1 MLRLKI
7 GNTFVDTR
15 DIEIPVILRSPLF
28 SDGKGSYLFSFPL
41 PATDS
46 LKSEMDFFHRP
57 GRSGP
62 SIIKKPLELRFG
74 ALYFTGMASIISTT
88 PDTYE
93 ISCPIN
99 NGDLA
104 SLFKTKKLA
113 EIDLGGDRVEDNL
126 LRADAST
133 SEAMSYNVTEP
144 EFFTTEDAVHFDNI
158 TINPAFE
165 LHSTGI
171 SFAAS
176 ESCQLILT
184 FDMIASFDS
193 AVTEL
198 RVKLNNE
205 TFHTI
210 YLGNGTQT
218 NFVPVSVAAGDVIS
232 WTLYNESIGGY
243 EFTIRGELYQESK
256 VYINKQ
262 EMAILNGTSLYPHS
276 DYAIFPLENPNFLD
290 SLEDF
295 TYAIDNV
302 SAKEVYSQ
310 YFPVINYYTDN
321 HFPAYMT
328 GTINQEVHSAF
339 NLFCQFPYLAYVIN
353 KIAAQFGLTIEN
365 NVFEDI
371 DLRQLVVFN
380 LFAENN
386 FISTALIKP
395 KEGFNLADHVPDV
408 LVSDYWINLCKLL
421 GIAFD
426 FNSHRKLLRLKYLR
440 DIAND
445 QQYHDFPG
453 TIISKPTLKAS
464 PYKGFKLK
472 QEVSGDDFIS
482 QNFKSLA
489 GLTLKGTVNIWN
501 QLSGVVDPAINDCYY
516 VKTRHEYFIWN
527 YDKEHAVLNWIF
539 HSKDFFFEFISIEE
553 GSEGEVLEITT
564 NINAIMDN
572 GWGYQDKN
580 ICSAPNHWWLI
591 PVTGQ
596 AGNFDG
602 LPGFFKTE
610 FSKSL
615 LFYHGFRRDSLGM
628 LYPLASNDVYDFEG
642 NVVHFEASAPYPA
655 YTHSLSLRW
664 DGPNGL
670 YEKRVK
676 QWLNILLKSRGYW
689 SFSATLSAGSLSE
702 IDFFK
707 WYSGPGFRF
716 LIKEIKFNI
725 KQDSISLAEIE
736 VLIK

>member
-7 GNTFVDTR
+7 GNTMVDTR
-15 DIEIPVILRSPLF
+15 DLEIPVILRSPVF
-28 SDGKGSYLFSFPL
+28 SDGKGSYIFSFPL

-46 LKSEMDFFHRP
+46 LKIELDFFHRP
-57 GRSGP
+57 GRFGP
-62 SIIKKPLELRFG
+62 TTIKKPLELHFG
-74 ALYFTGMASIISTT
+74 ALYLSGTATIIATT
-88 PDTYE
+88 SETYE

-104 SLFKTKKLA
+104 SLFKTRKLP
-113 EIDLGGDRVEDNL
+113 EIDLGGNRIEPDL
-126 LRADAST
+126 LRVSASI
-133 SEAMSYNVTEP
+133 SEVMYYNITDI
-144 EFFTTEDAVHFDNI
+144 EFFTCEDTVYFNHI
-158 TINPAFE
+158 ESNPYFE
-165 LHSTGI
+165 MHSTGR
-171 SFAAS
+171 SFTAS
-176 ESCQLILT
+176 ISCQLILT
-184 FDMIASFDS
+184 FNTFASFDS
-193 AVTEL
+193 ALTEL

-205 TFHTI
+205 NFDSFN
-210 YLGNGTQT
+210 LANGAQE
-218 NFVPVSVAAGDVIS
+218 NFVPVNVVPGDLIS
-232 WTLYNESIGGY
+232 WTLYNESIGGR
-243 EFTIRGELYQESK
+243 EFTIRGELYIGSK
-256 VYINKQ
+256 VQISKQ
-262 EMAILNGTSLYPHS
+262 ETAIMNGTLLYPHS
-276 DYAIFPLENPNFLD
+276 DYAVFPLENPNFLD
-290 SLEDF
+290 NLEDF

-302 SAKEVYSQ
+302 SAKEIYSQ
-310 YFPVINYYTDN
+310 YFPVINYYKDD

-353 KIAAQFGLTIEN
+353 KIADQFGLTIEN

-386 FISTALIKP
+386 FISTELIKP
-395 KEGFNLADHVPDV
+395 KEGFNLADHVPNV
-408 LVSDYWINLCKLL
+408 LISDYWINLCKLL

-426 FNSHRKLLRLKYLR
+426 FDSYTKILRLKYLR
-440 DIAND
+440 DIAID

-453 TIISKPTLKAS
+453 MIISEPKLKAA
-464 PYKGFKLK
+464 PYKGFRLK
-472 QEVSGDDFIS
+472 QEVSGDEYIS
-482 QNFKSLA
+482 KKFKSLV
-489 GLTLKGTVNIWN
+489 GLNFKGSVTVVNRLYQI
-501 QLSGVVDPAINDCYY
+501 VDPAINDCYY
-516 VKTRHEYFIWN
+516 VNLNHEYFIWN
-527 YDKEHAVLNWIF
+527 YDKDLAVLNWIF
-539 HSKDFFFEFISIEE
+539 HSKDFFFEFESIDEDLE
-553 GSEGEVLEITT
+553 GDVLEITT
-564 NINAIMDN
+564 NINAIMNN
-572 GWGYQDKN
+572 GWSYQDRN
-580 ICSAPNHWWLI
+580 ICSAYHHWWLI

-615 LFYHGFRRDSLGM
+615 LYYHGMHRDSFGM
-628 LYPLASNDVYDFEG
+628 LYPFASSDIYNFEG
-642 NVVHFEASAPYPA
+642 HVVSFGASPPYPA
-655 YTHSLSLRW
+655 YSQSLSLRW

-676 QWLNILLKSRGYW
+676 HWLNILMKSSGYW
-689 SFSATLSAGSLSE
+689 TFSATMTAQSLSE

-725 KQDSISLAEIE
+725 TQDGISLAELE